1 MRGGDVGAG
10 TAGSVSV
17 CLVLMFLTYAVLTG
31 AGLVL
36 DRERVGAA
44 ADLAALAAAARA
56 HQGEESACAVAVETA
71 SANGADLDDCALDVH
86 TVTVTAALSS
96 SSFPMTLRAVARAGP
111 VHDSTEE
118 VE

>member
-1 MRGGDVGAG
+1 MRGGDAGAG

-17 CLVLMFLTYAVLTG
+17 CLVLMSLTYAVLTG

-56 HQGEESACAVAVETA
+56 HRGEDAACAMAVQTA
-71 SANGADLDDCALDVH
+71 VANGADLDDCALDVH
-86 TVTVTAALSS
+86 TVTVTAALPSS
-96 SSFPMTLRAVARAGP
+96 QLPMTLRAVARAGP
-111 VHDSTEE
+111 VHDPTEE